1 MTLKQRIKSTA
12 AGRFLLAV
20 VVLAICAIGVLPDAF
35 CAPQLPDQP
44 YPPRLVNDFAS
55 VLTESQ
61 RNSLES
67 KLVSFDDSTSN
78 QIAVVTVSTLDGYDA
93 SEYATELHRKW
104 KVGTDDKD
112 NGILILVKPKNE
124 DGYGD
129 VFISIGYG
137 LEGAIPDAT
146 AKRIINDRMIPH
158 FKDNDY
164 YGAIDSAC
172 DKLMELASGE
182 YSDTEDESLEG
193 LGIFSTAFFF
203 GLILL
208 FIIFV
213 IHSKKNGGGGRNGN
227 GGDSGGRSNN
237 NGGPIIRGGGG
248 NLGGGLGGGSFGG
261 GGFGGF
267 GGGMAGGGGAGGRW

>member
-1 MTLKQRIKSTA
+1 MTLRQRISNRA

-20 VVLAICAIGVLPDAF
+20 LISTLCIVPDVY
-35 CAPQLPDQP
+35 CAPHLPEQQN
-44 YPPRLVNDFAS
+44 PPRLVNDFAS
-55 VLTESQ
+55 VLTLEQ
-61 RNSLES
+61 RESLEN

-78 QIAVVTVSTLDGYDA
+78 QIAVVTVNTLDGYDA

-137 LEGAIPDAT
+137 LEGAIPDAA
-146 AKRIINDRMIPH
+146 AKRIISNRMIPH

-172 DKLMELASGE
+172 DKLMELAAAE
-182 YSDTEDESLEG
+182 YSESEDDSSDG
-193 LGIFSTAFFF
+193 LAVFSMAFLLC
-203 GLILL
+203 LIVLL
-208 FIIFV
+208 V
-213 IHSKKNGGGGRNGN
+213 ILVINSKKNGGG
-227 GGDSGGRSNN
+227 DAGGRSNN
-237 NGGPIIRGGGG
+237 GGGPIIRGGGG
-248 NLGGGLGGGSFGG
+248 NIGGGFSGGSFGG
-261 GGFGGF
+261 GFGSGFGGF

>member
-1 MTLKQRIKSTA
+1 MTLKQRINSIA

-20 VVLAICAIGVLPDAF
+20 LVSVLCIVHDAF
-35 CAPQLPDQP
+35 GAPHLPDQQN
-44 YPPRLVNDFAS
+44 PPRLVNDFAS
-55 VLTESQ
+55 VLTEEQ

-78 QIAVVTVSTLDGYDA
+78 QIAVVTVGTLDGYDA
-93 SEYATELHRKW
+93 AEYATELHRKW
-104 KVGTDDKD
+104 KVGTEDKD

-124 DGYGD
+124 EGYGD

-182 YSDTEDESLEG
+182 YSESEDESLEG
-193 LGIFSTAFFF
+193 LGIFSAAFFF

-208 FIIFV
+208 FILLV
-213 IHSKKNGGGGRNGN
+213 IKSSKNGGGKNGN
-227 GGDSGGRSNN
+227 GGGSGGRSSNG
-237 NGGPIIRGGGG
+237 GGPIIRGGGG
-248 NLGGGLGGGSFGG
+248 NIGGGFSGGSIGG